1 MCDGAGVALKVEH
14 PPCAWEFLLCKIIE
28 GRSAPDACRTV
39 NPTKMLLHKNF
50 SCLVM
55 PRGSG
60 TLQDLLN
67 RYLAAKTQM
76 DESVT
81 ATICLSM
88 FRAVKQLHNNKIV
101 HNDIK
106 PDNILFDVVGEGQ
119 DVSVSLIDV
128 GRGVDL
134 ELLPKNAVL
143 FGDSGTESF
152 RCIEMRERVPW
163 LWQADAYAVAGVI
176 HCLILGEYLEIERAT
191 KEDTSE
197 TFIRPRSKLPR
208 SYDAD
213 IWGDVFK
220 TLLNAGGTSADCP
233 PDWDGLCRSMERLMD
248 CRLAKGLQALRGL
261 LR

>member
-1 MCDGAGVALKVEH
+1 MEH
-14 PPCAWEFLLCKIIE
+14 PPCPWEFFLCKIIE
-28 GRSAPDACRTV
+28 GRSAPDACLTV

-76 DESVT
+76 DQSIA
-81 ATICLSM
+81 ATLCLSM
-88 FRAVKQLHNNKIV
+88 FRAVKQLHDNKVV

-106 PDNILFDVVGEGQ
+106 PDNILFDVVDEGL
-119 DVSVSLIDV
+119 DTSVSVSLIDV

-163 LWQADAYAVAGVI
+163 LWQADAYAIAGVI
-176 HCLILGEYLEIERAT
+176 HCLIIGGYLEVERAT

-208 SYDAD
+208 SYDAEV
-213 IWGDVFK
+213 WQGVFK
-220 TLLNAGGTSADCP
+220 TLLNAGGSSADCP
-233 PDWDGLCRSMERLMD
+233 PDWDGLCQSMELLL
-248 CRLAKGLQALRGL
+248 LAADRGKVRKALQTLRGL

>member
-1 MCDGAGVALKVEH
+1 MEH
-14 PPCAWEFLLCKIIE
+14 PPCPWEFLLCKIIE

-39 NPTKMLLHKNF
+39 NPAKMLLHKNF

-67 RYLAAKTQM
+67 RYLAAKTKM
-76 DESVT
+76 DQGVT
-81 ATICLSM
+81 ATLCLSM
-88 FRAVKQLHNNKIV
+88 FRAVQQLHDNKIV

-106 PDNILFDVVGEGQ
+106 PDNILFDVAGDGQ

-134 ELLPKNAVL
+134 ELLPRNAVL

-176 HCLILGEYLEIERAT
+176 HCLFWASIWKLSAPQRKT
-191 KEDTSE
+191 
-197 TFIRPRSKLPR
+197 RPRRSSGPAQSCRAVTTPR
-208 SYDAD
+208 S
-213 IWGDVFK
+213 GK
-220 TLLNAGGTSADCP
+220 TSSRRC
-233 PDWDGLCRSMERLMD
+233 
-248 CRLAKGLQALRGL
+248 
-261 LR
+261 